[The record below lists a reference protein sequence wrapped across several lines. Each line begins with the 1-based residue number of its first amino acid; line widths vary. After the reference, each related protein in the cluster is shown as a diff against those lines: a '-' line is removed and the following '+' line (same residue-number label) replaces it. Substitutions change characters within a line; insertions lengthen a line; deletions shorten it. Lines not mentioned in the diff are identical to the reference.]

1 MGPEVKHGLRQKMMW
16 TAGSVL
22 VLTVFAVLLVAAY
35 TFQNAYA
42 RAITERSIAVS
53 HEVAAQFE
61 RILALGLR
69 ADEIVGFDD
78 RCDSVIGSHEDL
90 EIVAVYGTDGLVLFQ
105 NNSGA
110 ARERLPQLPIVAAAV
125 ASASEQQFTFAV
137 RGRDFAATLKP
148 VFDAGG
154 VPAGAV
160 VVAVAQE
167 SLDRRLAGFIS
178 TVLGVG
184 GLFILIGVAILYGA
198 LTRYVIR
205 PLLEVVGAVDRLR
218 QQAHNTTAFIT
229 VRADGEAKILVDAFN
244 QLLAQ
249 KGRQQEDL
257 AQARDA
263 AEAASRAKSAF
274 LANMS
279 HELRTPMN
287 GVLGMIDLAKRRMA
301 DAKGLD
307 QLDKAKHSANR
318 LLGVLNDILDFSKID
333 AQRMVLDSVPL
344 QISGVVKSLTGTLG
358 DTATEKGLQLST
370 DIPVDLQHLPLRGDP
385 LRLGQILLNLVGNA
399 IKFTPQ
405 GSVVLRA
412 CQVGDTPEAV
422 RVRFEVIDTGIGIE
436 AEAMTRLF
444 QSFEQADNSMTRK
457 FGGTGLG
464 LAISKQLVKLMGGDI
479 GVHSTPG
486 QGSTFWFVVPLE
498 RWAPEVAA
506 LPAPTTTAHT
516 AQQRLQTGYAGTRV
530 LLAEDE
536 PISQVVGRALLEDA
550 RLVVDLAE
558 DGLQALALAR
568 QNTYALILMDMQMPH
583 MNGVEAARAIR
594 ADSLNRDTPIL
605 AATANAFDEDR
616 RVCLA
621 AGMNDHIAKPV
632 DPVRLYETLLVWL
645 QAPAA
650 PAPPSPS
657 SPAG

>member
-1 MGPEVKHGLRQKMMW
+1 MGQEVKHGLRQKMMW

-412 CQVGDTPEAV
+412 CQVGETPEAV

-498 RWAPEVAA
+498 RWAPEAA
-506 LPAPTTTAHT
+506 TLPAPTTTAHT